1 MYKIEGIR
9 KNGHIIYKEYADRN
23 IALFEY
29 ELTLLV
35 AKQISLS
42 ENGVKL
48 KEYALQVDDDNK
60 ISYKLIGETAFN
72 EIDMEFENENVAYN
86 TFENEKERCNWL
98 TLYEISQDDMLLKE
112 TYVKESIA

>member
-1 MYKIEGIR
+1 MYKIEGTR
-9 KNGHIIYKEYADRN
+9 KNGHTIYKEYIDKN

-48 KEYALQVDDDNK
+48 KEYALQVEDENK

-72 EIDMEFENENVAYN
+72 EIDMEFENKNVAYN
-86 TFENEKERCNWL
+86 TFEIEKERCNWL
-98 TLYEISQDDMLLKE
+98 TLYEITEDDMLLKE
-112 TYVKESIA
+112 TYVNENIA

>member
-9 KNGHIIYKEYADRN
+9 KNGHTIYKEYTDKN
-23 IALFEY
+23 IAFFEY

-42 ENGVKL
+42 ENGIKL
-48 KEYALQVDDDNK
+48 KEYALQVDNESK
-60 ISYKLIGETAFN
+60 ISYKIIGETAFN
-72 EIDMEFENENVAYN
+72 EIDMKFENKNVAYN
-86 TFENEKERCNWL
+86 TFEIEKERCNWL
-98 TLYEISQDDMLLKE
+98 TLYEISQNDMLLKE